1 MVLKLSTMYRRKQS
15 VWEWCRNVW
24 CSSFWNF
31 SDTRKQFENDVEM
44 YGAQAGQMQE
54 YIHELFE
61 NDVEMYGAQAMHLLK
76 EIK

>member
-1 MVLKLSTMYRRKQS
+1 
-15 VWEWCRNVW
+15 
-24 CSSFWNF
+24 
-31 SDTRKQFENDVEM
+31 M